1 MRVRTIAA
9 STLALLF
16 AITPIGA
23 QADTPPAGEIT
34 CVGDTASVN
43 FKPGVGILQTKQAL
57 SGKADSTKCLPENP
71 EVTFDR
77 ASVTVNGSAD
87 AKCLLLLGSI
97 KASNEKLSGS
107 VTWYATDGSTATSS
121 FTASTVDITDKGMV
135 VQGQIT
141 GGYQTGM
148 KLDYSTVWNQPFF
161 LDAVLRCA
169 TFKITT
175 LKGDLTTLHVF
186 P

>member
-9 STLALLF
+9 STLALVF
-16 AITPIGA
+16 AFVPVA

-34 CVGDTASVN
+34 CVGDTASVG
-43 FKPGVGILQTKQAL
+43 FKSGLGIFETKQSL

-77 ASVTVNGSAD
+77 ASVTVTGAARGS
-87 AKCLLLLGSI
+87 CLAPLSFNVR
-97 KASNEKLSGS
+97 NETLSGT
-107 VTWYATDGSTATSS
+107 VTWYATDGSTATSQ
-121 FTASTVDITDKGMV
+121 FTAHAVDINHSGMV
-135 VQGQIT
+135 VQGRIT
-141 GGYQTGM
+141 SGYQTGM
-148 KLDYSTVWNQPFF
+148 KLDYSTVWNHQFF
-161 LDAVLRCA
+161 LTELLKCA
-169 TFKITT
+169 TFSFRT